1 MAEAEPFI
9 KTPGVSAFLK
19 DEFNIDRKSSTL
31 VRLRC
36 TGGGPPFHRI
46 NRDVYYKPS
55 TVRQWAIE
63 LISPPLRSTSDTAS
77 AIEPYQSNEDDGPEM
92 PPRRRGRRAQT
103 YRFAD

>member
-1 MAEAEPFI
+1 MAEVEPFI
-9 KTPGVSAFLK
+9 KTPGVSALLK

-55 TVRQWAIE
+55 AVRQWAIE
-63 LISPPLRSTSDTAS
+63 LISPPLRSTSDTAP
-77 AIEPYQSNEDDGPEM
+77 AT
-92 PPRRRGRRAQT
+92 RRRRRV
-103 YRFAD
+103 ADLPPSSINHRRNK